1 MKKLNIG
8 DNCIDIDLDVM
19 NESKKIDT
27 DIDSMIYIRTH
38 ASNGLTDGFLVHNG
52 SDDTMRDALSILLTQ
67 DKDMLDYSLDV
78 LIEFFKEDEVKLDAF
93 RVFLKEVGV

>member
-67 DKDMLDYSLDV
+67 DKDMLEYSLDV
-78 LIEFFKEDEVKLDAF
+78 LIEFFKEDEVRLDAF